1 MEGTTAWVPVFKDG
15 TFTFEVELPVLVDQ
29 AGEAFVT
36 LETAL
41 RWERLHERVAMTIQ
55 QSSRLSKR
63 RRRWFLQDGS
73 ATAGAVTDSSRGTI
87 GPPIAPFA

>member
-1 MEGTTAWVPVFKDG
+1 MEGTTAWVPVFRDG

-41 RWERLHERVAMTIQ
+41 RWERLQECVAMTIR
-55 QSSRLSKR
+55 QSSRLPKN
-63 RRRWFLQDGS
+63 RRRWFKMDGS
-73 ATAGAVTDSSRGTI
+73 ATAAAATDSSLGTI
-87 GPPIAPFA
+87 VAPMVQVA